1 MLKSIFSFF
10 EAIGKARAASHL
22 ANHGYYDL
30 AKGIMLDVAE
40 PQDYVKNTDAQEVH
54 P

>member
-1 MLKSIFSFF
+1 MLKSIFSFL

-30 AKGIMLDVAE
+30 AKKLVTGCDDRKRERIAE
-40 PQDYVKNTDAQEVH
+40 AQEVH

>member
-1 MLKSIFSFF
+1 MFNAIIEFF